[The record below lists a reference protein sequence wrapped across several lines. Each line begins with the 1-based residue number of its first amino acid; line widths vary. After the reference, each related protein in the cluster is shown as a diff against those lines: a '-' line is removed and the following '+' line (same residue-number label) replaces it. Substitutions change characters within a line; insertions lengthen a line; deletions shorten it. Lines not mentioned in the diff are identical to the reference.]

1 MHICTCV
8 VGLYSPCIHHMS
20 TSQWQCSQ
28 ALFFAAFLLLCTTLN
43 ANQRT
48 KWGRPGNEAI
58 SDPPLTLFPIK
69 APPSYM
75 HTYHWSLRMSR
86 QMAPVT
92 ELMFG
97 CHILVTNFTCRWED
111 VTQNLHHCKSVWWH
125 LASFPGLKRL
135 IFGPGN
141 EARWH
146 HVLLATVP
154 CLCDSN
160 TYILHQFISRETC
173 LTRCSHT
180 YGLVYNTL
188 QQCTKFALS
197 DEFKCMASQR
207 G

>member
-1 MHICTCV
+1 MRSHNVLDFIIKCSVTREDLRCSQDRKYSTWRVRNLLLGCTHICTCV

-28 ALFFAAFLLLCTTLN
+28 ALFFAAFLLLCITLN

-58 SDPPLTLFPIK
+58 SDPSLTLFPIK
-69 APPSYM
+69 AAPSYM
-75 HTYHWSLRMSR
+75 HTYHWSWRMSR

-125 LASFPGLKRL
+125 LASFPGLRGSSSGL
-135 IFGPGN
+135 GMT
-141 EARWH
+141 
-146 HVLLATVP
+146 LDDLM
-154 CLCDSN
+154 
-160 TYILHQFISRETC
+160 
-173 LTRCSHT
+173 CS
-180 YGLVYNTL
+180 
-188 QQCTKFALS
+188 
-197 DEFKCMASQR
+197 
-207 G
+207 